1 MKPDAIARR
10 IRRVLQEDGRGPNN
24 ELARR
29 ARLSPSPCL
38 RRMRMLEKVALSK
51 GYVAVVNPAKAGF
64 GVTVF
69 VRLWLTGEDDL
80 PGLKY
85 FESEHLARI
94 KGVRSMK
101 TDIPLL
107 KAKNA
112 SFA

>member
-1 MKPDAIARR
+1 MPAPYANAGKSGVI
-10 IRRVLQEDGRGPNN
+10 E
-24 ELARR
+24 
-29 ARLSPSPCL
+29 
-38 RRMRMLEKVALSK
+38 

-85 FESEHLARI
+85 FQSEHPARI

-107 KAKNA
+107 KLKNA

>member
-1 MKPDAIARR
+1 MKPDAIDRR
-10 IRRVLQEDGRGPNN
+10 IRRVLQKDGRCPNN

-29 ARLSPSPCL
+29 VGLSPSPCL
-38 RRMRMLEKVALSK
+38 RRMQMLEKVALSK

-80 PGLKY
+80 PRLRC
-85 FESEHLARI
+85 FQSEHPAWI

-101 TDIPLL
+101 TDILLL
-107 KAKNA
+107 KVRNA